1 MCFTGGYFTPGPI
14 SGAISP
20 PFITMLVGPT
30 IVGVAIKAI
39 VTFRHDGSVA
49 LQDLFAKIGLPGGKS
64 FSTTS
69 KDRPKK
75 NRSFGKRLLGVSM
88 EVSN

>member
-1 MCFTGGYFTPGPI
+1 
-14 SGAISP
+14 
-20 PFITMLVGPT
+20 MLGGPT

-75 NRSFGKRLLGVSM
+75 TEVLGRGY
-88 EVSN
+88 